1 MNESLPSWMSDD
13 IVKDIPE
20 NKLLFLNEIFN
31 NPSLGN
37 QKNMLLYLPKLL
49 KRAKAENLLFTQ
61 DEFNRCVTAIRSH
74 SNAEEAKNIDKI
86 LNKYQEVKENKN
98 P

>member
-1 MNESLPSWMSDD
+1 MNDALPSWMSDE

-98 P
+98 